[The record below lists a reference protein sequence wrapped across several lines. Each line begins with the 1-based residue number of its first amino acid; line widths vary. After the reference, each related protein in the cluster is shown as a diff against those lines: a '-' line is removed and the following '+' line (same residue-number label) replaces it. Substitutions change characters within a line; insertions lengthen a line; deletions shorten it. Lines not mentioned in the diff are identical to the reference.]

1 MPKKEKTNWDNV
13 NMQGFVL
20 DGYVK
25 AYNQIFREI
34 ALKTNPQT
42 AMLYL
47 VLLSHRN
54 TKTNNCYPSKELL
67 SREMG
72 VCERTIGNMLTDLY
86 DLGAIDINSGK
97 KGYANSYYFPA
108 EDFYEDFQDDTFQEQ
123 PHRRKGKFKKKP
135 KAKKIS
141 DIEDESSFED
151 DDSSFFEELPF

>member
-1 MPKKEKTNWDNV
+1 MPKRQKANWDNV

-20 DGYVK
+20 DGFVK
-25 AYNQIFREI
+25 ADNHIFREI

-47 VLLSHRN
+47 TLLSHRN
-54 TKTNNCYPSKELL
+54 TKTNACYPSKELL

-86 DLGAIDINSGK
+86 NLGAIDINSGK

-108 EDFYEDFQDDTFQEQ
+108 EDFYEDFADDTFQEQ
-123 PHRRKGKFKKKP
+123 PHRRKGKFRKQPKSKKMN
-135 KAKKIS
+135 

-151 DDSSFFEELPF
+151 DDSSFFDELPF

>member
-1 MPKKEKTNWDNV
+1 MPKRQKANWDNV

-20 DGYVK
+20 DGFVK
-25 AYNQIFREI
+25 ADNHIFREI

-47 VLLSHRN
+47 ILLSHRN
-54 TKTNNCYPSKELL
+54 TKTNACYPSKELL

-108 EDFYEDFQDDTFQEQ
+108 EDFYEDFADDTFQEQ
-123 PHRRKGKFKKKP
+123 PHRRKGKFRKQPKSKKTN
-135 KAKKIS
+135 

-151 DDSSFFEELPF
+151 DDSSFFDELPF